1 MKIDSSLMFEPVKV
15 KAVAFAR
22 NPMSLAYLVN
32 NLQNL
37 SEGRFILGLCARI
50 RAPIERRSSMPWS
63 KPWNGGFPERSP
75 QPSRHK
81 PARSSACH
89 TSERGVGDLLESLRG
104 STDFGPEPRDPGT

>member
-63 KPWNGGFPERSP
+63 KPWNGGFSA
-75 QPSRHK
+75 QPAEALRH
-81 PARSSACH
+81 
-89 TSERGVGDLLESLRG
+89 E
-104 STDFGPEPRDPGT
+104 